1 MNRLTLGFDLQTE
14 QPMRWEQRVEFA
26 AKTDVGLRRQNNE
39 DACIALLASDEAV
52 WRDRGHLFV
61 VADGMG
67 GHAVGELA
75 SKMATDTLPQSYF
88 KTREGDVLRAM
99 RAAVEAANRTIH
111 ARGTQNRDFQ
121 RMGTT
126 CTALA
131 LCEKGAVIGHVGDSR
146 IYRVR
151 RDRIDQLTFDH
162 SLQWEL
168 EQRGRLRPED
178 IALQEHRNV
187 ITRSLGPEANVEID
201 IEGPIPVFPDDVF
214 VACSDGLTAHV
225 REGEIATI
233 VRDLPP
239 KSASRLLVHLAN
251 LRGGTDNCTVIV
263 VRVGPLPANVPPPPI
278 PIAPAAPSVLSWK
291 WLLWFWLI
299 GVGLVSGTTLSLFDH
314 RTPGLGLLLISAVGG
329 MILTWKAWRAIGI
342 QRSSFDEA
350 AGPTEGSVPYRSYVA
365 RPVKELLDELAN
377 IGTELR
383 RTAEEDGWSVNWK
396 NYHAAVDGAREA
408 LGSQR
413 KALAL
418 REYGKAIDTLMS
430 AVQVQN
436 KPISEP
442 ELSSNM

>member
-1 MNRLTLGFDLQTE
+1 MDFTL
-14 QPMRWEQRVEFA
+14 RWEQRVEFA

-39 DACIALLASDEAV
+39 DACVALLASNEDV

-75 SKMATDTLPQSYF
+75 SKIAADTLPQTFLKS
-88 KTREGDVLRAM
+88 RDGDVVRAL
-99 RAAVEAANRTIH
+99 RAAVDAANRTIH

-146 IYRVR
+146 VYRVR

-168 EQRGRLRPED
+168 ERRGRLRPED
-178 IALQEHRNV
+178 MALQEHRNV
-187 ITRSLGPEANVEID
+187 ITRSLGPEPEVEID
-201 IEGPIPVFPDDVF
+201 MEGPFPVFPDDVY

-225 REGEIATI
+225 KEGEIATI

-239 KSASRLLVHLAN
+239 KSASRMLVHLAN

-263 VRVGPLPANVPPPPI
+263 VRVGPLPGNVPPPPV
-278 PIAPAAPSVLSWK
+278 AVPAARQPVLTWK
-291 WLLWFWLI
+291 WLLWFWLF
-299 GVGLVSGTTLSLFDH
+299 GVGLVSGTTLTLFWHLVPGISLF
-314 RTPGLGLLLISAVGG
+314 TISAMGG
-329 MILTWKAWRAIGI
+329 ILLSLAAWRESYRIRTAPGEELRDP
-342 QRSSFDEA
+342 QE
-350 AGPTEGSVPYRSYVA
+350 SVPYRSYVA
-365 RPVKELLDELAN
+365 RPVKDLLDELAN

-383 RTAEEDGWSVNWK
+383 RTAEEDGWSVDWDR
-396 NYHAAVDGAREA
+396 YHAAVDRAREA
-408 LGSQR
+408 LGAQR
-413 KALAL
+413 KAMAL
-418 REYGKAIDTLMS
+418 REYGKAIDALMS
-430 AVQVQN
+430 AVQVPN
-436 KPISEP
+436 GVAEEAEVGGNP
-442 ELSSNM
+442 